1 MIVDRRDHLEAEPL
15 VERRGLERESHQ
27 HYLRAAAPSR
37 LPLGGLKQFRPE
49 SAATLG
55 RRHPELAQLT
65 GAAPRVSVDPRHD
78 GIALAHQERERLT
91 VGDAG
96 RPRVELVDPI
106 LQKLH
111 FVRRWV
117 YRCRRDFTHALTL
130 FHALN
135 AALGVWRERRMPAS
149 PSRSS
154 RPADRARAMLW

>member
-1 MIVDRRDHLEAEPL
+1 MIVDRRDDLEAAPL
-15 VERRGLERESHQ
+15 VEHRRLEGERHQ
-27 HYLRAAAPSR
+27 HDLRAAAPSR
-37 LPLGGLKQFRPE
+37 LLLGGLKQFRPE

-55 RRHPELAQLT
+55 LLHPELAQLT
-65 GAAPRVSVDPRHD
+65 SAAPRVSADPRHD
-78 GIALAHQERERLT
+78 GIALAHQEREHLT

-117 YRCRRDFTHALTL
+117 YRYQRDFTHSLAP
-130 FHALN
+130 FHVLN
-135 AALGVWRERRMPAS
+135 AGLGVWRERRMPAS

-154 RPADRARAMLW
+154 RPADRARATRW